1 MLKRSL
7 KAHFAALLLA
17 LTMAAPQLWA
27 ATPAVKFPPPHWTM
41 FSRDQEIQA
50 TKGRRALIHEALD
63 LARAGD
69 VGHHGV
75 GRHIMGT

>member
-50 TKGRRALIHEALD
+50 GKQAADEVHKQMPVLPDSDPLS
-63 LARAGD
+63 
-69 VGHHGV
+69 
-75 GRHIMGT
+75 